1 MLFWLLRRMLLDAD
15 PGAGGSGDP
24 PPAPPTPPTP
34 PAPPGPTAE
43 ELEAE
48 KAARAKAEK
57 ERDEALALVLQG
69 AGSVTAPKKTVRDKI
84 NEFFGNYPK
93 EKQA

>member
-1 MLFWLLRRMLLDAD
+1 MLFWLFRRMLLDAD

-24 PPAPPTPPTP
+24 PPAP